1 MKKKL
6 TNQELGNKGEK
17 QARSILAK
25 HFSYIKFHKD
35 HRDPFDYT
43 AIDKLTGERVAIE
56 VKTIRKEKGK
66 LVHIEN
72 GSMTRKLHFLNQTN
86 RKGIVFIIMVNG
98 ETNFYLA
105 KLQNHIS
112 KGHLVEIK

>member
-1 MKKKL
+1 MKNL
-6 TNQELGNKGEK
+6 SNQELGNQGEFK
-17 QARSILAK
+17 AK
-25 HFSYIKFHKD
+25 KVLKRHFTYVKFHKASQ
-35 HRDPFDYT
+35 DPFDYT

-72 GSMTRKLHFLNQTN
+72 GSMARKLTFMNETN
-86 RKGIVFIIMVNG
+86 RKGIVLIIMING
-98 ETNFYLA
+98 STQFFLA

-112 KGHLVEIK
+112 RGALVEIR